1 MTRALAIPPL
11 QRVPETRRGG
21 RFAGLA
27 LIAGLL
33 LLTNLLVIVEAF
45 SPLRGPVAMAV
56 AVILPGA
63 LTIRALRLTVSPGW
77 PWLLYVVALSLAG
90 LLVAAC
96 GIGLTVG
103 RLTTASCL
111 TALDTLVIGLAL
123 VAAWRSDPRSPARVS
138 PDRSSRAWSSLPWPD
153 RFGAAGIWSL
163 ADGVAGVRSR
173 AAARISPSAV
183 IAVVLGGA
191 AVAAAVLGAA
201 RLNAGGGSG
210 WSELGLALAA
220 ATLGTAAYAAR
231 RHPTAAATAVY
242 LLALAVLFAT
252 SLRGTAVTGH
262 DIKLEYRVFTD
273 VLNSGYWRPKSTFA
287 GYNSCLSITM
297 LSGFLARLSGIAA
310 LDVFRVCFQMLFAV
324 VPVGVL
330 LVARRFVPTRYAVL
344 AAGLFVAFPTFVN
357 DMPMLNRQEIALIF
371 FTVLMLIV
379 TGARTPGRAGRRQRT
394 ALLGILL
401 GGLTVSHYSTAYVA
415 IVLLLGA
422 WLFRQL
428 RRSAQRTVPATHA
441 VLGGCGLALLV
452 FTLFWATMTD
462 SASAVG
468 ASLKTAAAAVTG
480 QFSAG
485 DKDARLEA
493 TVGPVGGTEQ
503 AALEWYV
510 AQVIR
515 PSVGTA
521 PDPGCAPIAEPAET
535 LRMTPVGAVLN
546 QAGVPP
552 GDLNGWLRQAAVV
565 VFEGG
570 AALGV
575 LILLIRELG
584 RSARPRRA
592 PTALAE
598 LSVTGFLLLA
608 LPVVAPGLSASYG
621 PQRLYQQML
630 IVLGPAVLIALRSV
644 LGIRAARAGRRPSRV
659 TGVCIAMIVVGCL
672 LSTSGLIP
680 NLTGG
685 YEPQLNLNNSGPTYH
700 TFYAD
705 GNDKEM
711 TGWIRDHLQAD
722 TTILAD
728 ARDSLNLRAM
738 THLDPDGGL
747 FPGAVPDTT
756 HLLLRTADGQSA
768 TAMVI
773 LPDRMVRYRLPLACV
788 TTGRPLLHAAGILRL
803 YGPRTASQAS

>member
-1 MTRALAIPPL
+1 
-11 QRVPETRRGG
+11 
-21 RFAGLA
+21 
-27 LIAGLL
+27 
-33 LLTNLLVIVEAF
+33 
-45 SPLRGPVAMAV
+45 
-56 AVILPGA
+56 
-63 LTIRALRLTVSPGW
+63 
-77 PWLLYVVALSLAG
+77 
-90 LLVAAC
+90 
-96 GIGLTVG
+96 
-103 RLTTASCL
+103 
-111 TALDTLVIGLAL
+111 
-123 VAAWRSDPRSPARVS
+123 
-138 PDRSSRAWSSLPWPD
+138 
-153 RFGAAGIWSL
+153 
-163 ADGVAGVRSR
+163 
-173 AAARISPSAV
+173 V

-515 PSVGTA
+515 PAVGTA

-598 LSVTGFLLLA
+598 LSITGFLLLA

-644 LGIRAARAGRRPSRV
+644 LGIRAARAGRRPSRA

-711 TGWIRDHLQAD
+711 TGWIRDHLEAD
-722 TTILAD
+722 TAILAD
-728 ARDSLNLRAM
+728 ARDSLNVRAM
-738 THLDPDGGL
+738 THLDPYGGL
-747 FPGAVPDTT
+747 FPGAVPDPA
-756 HLLLRTADGQSA
+756 HLLLRTTDGQSA

-788 TTGRPLLHAAGILRL
+788 TTGRPLVHAVGILRL
-803 YGPRTASQAS
+803 YGPRAASPAS